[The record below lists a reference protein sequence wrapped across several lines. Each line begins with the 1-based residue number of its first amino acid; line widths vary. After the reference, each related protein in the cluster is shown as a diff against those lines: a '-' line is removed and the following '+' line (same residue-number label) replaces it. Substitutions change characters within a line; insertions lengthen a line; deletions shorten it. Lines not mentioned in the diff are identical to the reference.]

1 MNTSNPKFWAVFGFV
16 VGFLFALGGADVR
29 VIDGVVGGLLQM
41 AIWFGISTLFIKA
54 RKTKTKA
61 ETQDDET
68 QKLSM
73 VRKIVGG
80 FFFFGG
86 VILLIGASWGA
97 DGAEFAPAFFNLA
110 IGIPMMWP
118 LLKVWLNR
126 IPFAKGS

>member
-29 VIDGVVGGLLQM
+29 VIDGLTGGLLQM
-41 AIWFGISTLFIKA
+41 AIWFGISTLFIKG
-54 RKTKTKA
+54 RKAKT
-61 ETQDDET
+61 ETQVNET

-86 VILLIGASWGA
+86 VLLLIGASWGA
-97 DGAEFAPAFFNLA
+97 DGAAFAPALFNLA
-110 IGIPMMWP
+110 IGIPTMWP
-118 LLKVWLNR
+118 LLKAWLNR
-126 IPFAKGS
+126 IPFTKSA